1 VKKPRKPKA
10 KAKRSVGNSL
20 PRPGLRASDPSI
32 RTAGQTGRVAY
43 HTGRAALAS
52 SYSQW
57 PLRAEIVAAVRN
69 VSAVAAVGRELAGEG
84 LSRIVGVARTAGDLQ
99 IGLTL
104 QRVRRD
110 IRRRAEAATL
120 PYSADE
126 RETLALLFL
135 PFLLFASAMMINQ
148 SVRRVAHDY
157 GVTAERQLS
166 PAELQRQRIS
176 ALPRMPLRPVE
187 PSAALAPARPDAAAT
202 AARVAQDRVLP
213 SGDAAALTASRA
225 PGAAVSA
232 VPVSVVA
239 AQPITPGTEVAPSSV
254 DAETLAAS
262 AAASVASES
271 HPAQQVAVAVGLPQ
285 TSVASSGAPDQA
297 APALGPPV
305 EALPA
310 THSPQAMILAR
321 RAPDAALATGARGDV
336 VAMLAPPPAIDPQ
349 QGAAPFAPSLPAPEA
364 DARLIDPE
372 VLATHEQ
379 DDAGEVK
386 AAGIC
391 VAEPKVKQAAFS
403 SSVPVSVPVPSMSAE
418 QFGLKLAAAA
428 RAQVDGFVIYNDK
441 YQSISYPNGDVPSL
455 FGVCTDVIVR
465 AYRALGVDLQVL
477 VQQARA
483 GTGDRNIDHRRTE
496 VLRRFFATQGESLPI
511 TQFAEDYQPGDI
523 VSYYRPQNR
532 HTRTH
537 IAIVSSVIAPS
548 GRPMIIHNRGWG
560 PQLEDGLFVDEITGH
575 YRYSG
580 VRRAPANA
588 KSADVLKAG
597 LDQRAGG
604 RGKAVASS
612 DVNPASFA
620 PSAASPIAGT
630 SKDVS
635 RSN

>member
-1 VKKPRKPKA
+1 MKKPRKPKA
-10 KAKRSVGNSL
+10 KAKRSVGKPL
-20 PRPGLRASDPSI
+20 PRLDMRASGQSF
-32 RTAGQTGRVAY
+32 RTAGQVR
-43 HTGRAALAS
+43 RAELAS
-52 SYSQW
+52 SQSQW
-57 PLRAEIVAAVRN
+57 PFRTEIVAAVRN
-69 VSAVAAVGRELAGEG
+69 VSAFATAGRELAGEG
-84 LSRIVGVARTAGDLQ
+84 ASRFVGFARTAGDLQ
-99 IGLTL
+99 IGMTL

-126 RETLALLFL
+126 REMIALLFL
-135 PFLLFASAMMINQ
+135 PFLLFASAMVINQ

-166 PAELQRQRIS
+166 PRELQRQRIS
-176 ALPRMPLRPVE
+176 ALPRVPLRPVG
-187 PSAALAPARPDAAAT
+187 PGAVLAPARPDAVAT
-202 AARVAQDRVLP
+202 AARGARDEVLP
-213 SGDAAALTASRA
+213 SPDAAALTASRA

-239 AQPITPGTEVAPSSV
+239 AQPITPGTEVAFLSERT
-254 DAETLAAS
+254 ETLAA
-262 AAASVASES
+262 VR
-271 HPAQQVAVAVGLPQ
+271 PVLQGAVAVGLPQ
-285 TSVASSGAPDQA
+285 TAVASLGAPD
-297 APALGPPV
+297 PTVPGLGPPV
-305 EALPA
+305 VAIPA
-310 THSPQAMILAR
+310 ARAPHETILAGR
-321 RAPDAALATGARGDV
+321 LPDVASATGTRGDV
-336 VAMLAPPPAIDPQ
+336 VAMLAQPPAIELR
-349 QGAAPFAPSLPAPEA
+349 QGAALPAPTLA
-364 DARLIDPE
+364 IPIDPE
-372 VLATHEQ
+372 TIATHEQ
-379 DDAGEVK
+379 AGAGEIS

-403 SSVPVSVPVPSMSAE
+403 TGVPASSVPVQSMSGE
-418 QFGLKLAAAA
+418 QFGLKLALAA

-441 YQSISYPNGDVPSL
+441 YQSISYPNGDVSSL

-477 VQQARA
+477 VQEARA

-496 VLRRFFATQGESLPI
+496 VLRRFFAAQGESLPI
-511 TQFAEDYQPGDI
+511 TQFPEDYQPGDI
-523 VSYYRPQNR
+523 VSYYRPQNQ

-580 VRRAPANA
+580 ARRAPASV
-588 KSADVLKAG
+588 KSADVVKAG
-597 LDQRAGG
+597 LGQRAGSRG
-604 RGKAVASS
+604 RALASS
-612 DVNPASFA
+612 AVKPASFA
-620 PSAASPIAGT
+620 PSAASPIADT